1 MVKNRIKWSYM
12 RVFACSFVAVL
23 VLAGCSVH
31 PADPKISMKAPVYV
45 DETPSKV
52 NETMAPNPGSLFG
65 QGDNPLFSDLKAMH
79 LNDVVTVTITE
90 KTAQSST
97 GKKALTKQSSDSLG
111 AGITTVGGGTGVLG
125 TVSNNLNNLTNIGF
139 TTGSNNAFT
148 GNGSNTCN
156 ETFTMTI
163 SARIIKILNNGHYFI
178 EGSRELLING
188 EKQIIQVSGVI
199 RPYDIDKNN
208 NIDSKYIADAKI
220 LYKTEGDI
228 DQTTT
233 KPWGAKFMETIWPF

>member
-1 MVKNRIKWSYM
+1 M

-148 GNGSNTCN
+148 GN
-156 ETFTMTI
+156 
-163 SARIIKILNNGHYFI
+163 
-178 EGSRELLING
+178 
-188 EKQIIQVSGVI
+188 VS
-199 RPYDIDKNN
+199 
-208 NIDSKYIADAKI
+208 
-220 LYKTEGDI
+220 KTRN
-228 DQTTT
+228 
-233 KPWGAKFMETIWPF
+233 

>member
-1 MVKNRIKWSYM
+1 MVKKRIKWSYM

-148 GNGSNTCN
+148 GNGSNTRN
-156 ETFTMTI
+156 ETFTTTI
-163 SARIIKILNNGHYFI
+163 LARIIKILNNGHYFI

-208 NIDSKYIADAKI
+208 NIDSKYIADAKT

>member
-111 AGITTVGGGTGVLG
+111 AGITTAAGGGVLG
-125 TVSNNLNNLTNIGF
+125 AVAKNLNEVGNIGF
-139 TTGSNNAFT
+139 TTGSNNSFT
-148 GNGSNTCN
+148 GNGSNTRN
-156 ETFTMTI
+156 ETFTTTI

>member
-1 MVKNRIKWSYM
+1 MVKKRIKWSYM

-148 GNGSNTCN
+148 GNGSNTRN
-156 ETFTMTI
+156 ETFTTTI

-208 NIDSKYIADAKI
+208 NIDSKYITDAKI

>member
-1 MVKNRIKWSYM
+1 M
-12 RVFACSFVAVL
+12 RVFACSFVVVL

-52 NETMAPNPGSLFG
+52 NETMPPNPGSLFG
-65 QGDNPLFSDLKAMH
+65 QGDNPLFADLKAMH

-90 KTAQSST
+90 KTAQTST
-97 GKKALTKQSSDSLG
+97 GKKALTKQSTDALG
-111 AGITTVGGGTGVLG
+111 AGITTAAGGGVLG
-125 TVSNNLNNLTNIGF
+125 TVSKNLNEVGNIGF
-139 TTGSNNAFT
+139 TTGSNSSFT
-148 GNGSNTCN
+148 GNGSNTRN
-156 ETFTMTI
+156 ETFSTTI

-233 KPWGAKFMETIWPF
+233 KPWGSKFLETIWPF

>member
-1 MVKNRIKWSYM
+1 MVKKRIKWSYM

-148 GNGSNTCN
+148 GNGSNTRN
-156 ETFTMTI
+156 ETFTTTI

-208 NIDSKYIADAKI
+208 NIDSKYIADAKT

>member
-1 MVKNRIKWSYM
+1 M
-12 RVFACSFVAVL
+12 RVLTCSFVAALFL
-23 VLAGCSVH
+23 VGCAVH

-52 NETMAPNPGSLFG
+52 NETMPSNPGSLFG
-65 QGDNPLFSDLKAMH
+65 QGDNPLFADLKAMH
-79 LNDVVTVTITE
+79 VNDVVTVTITE
-90 KTAQSST
+90 KTAQTST
-97 GKKALTKQSSDSLG
+97 GKKALTKQSSDALG
-111 AGITTVGGGTGVLG
+111 AGVTTAAGGGVLG
-125 TVSNNLNNLTNIGF
+125 TVANNLNNVTNIGF
-139 TTGSNNAFT
+139 TTGSNNSFT
-148 GNGSNTCN
+148 GNGSNTRN
-156 ETFTMTI
+156 ESFATTI
-163 SARIIKILNNGHYFI
+163 SARVIKILNNGHYFI

>member
-1 MVKNRIKWSYM
+1 M

-111 AGITTVGGGTGVLG
+111 AGITTAAGGGVLG
-125 TVSNNLNNLTNIGF
+125 AVAKNLNEVGNIGF
-139 TTGSNNAFT
+139 TTGSNNAFS
-148 GNGSNTCN
+148 GNGSNTRN
-156 ETFTMTI
+156 ETFTTTI

-199 RPYDIDKNN
+199 SPYDIDKNN

>member
-1 MVKNRIKWSYM
+1 M
-12 RVFACSFVAVL
+12 RVFTCSLVAAL
-23 VLAGCSVH
+23 FLLGCSVH

-52 NETMAPNPGSLFG
+52 NETVPSNPGSLFG
-65 QGDNPLFSDLKAMH
+65 QGDNPLFADLKAMH
-79 LNDVVTVTITE
+79 VNDVVTVTITE
-90 KTAQSST
+90 KTAQTST
-97 GKKALTKQSSDSLG
+97 GKKALTKQSSDALG
-111 AGITTVGGGTGVLG
+111 AGITTAAGGGVLG
-125 TVSNNLNNLTNIGF
+125 TVSKNLNDVANIGF
-139 TTGSNNAFT
+139 TTGSNNSFT
-148 GNGSNTCN
+148 GNGSNTRN
-156 ETFTMTI
+156 ESFATTI
-163 SARIIKILNNGHYFI
+163 TARVIKILNNGHYFI

-208 NIDSKYIADAKI
+208 NIDSKFIADAKI

>member
-1 MVKNRIKWSYM
+1 M

-111 AGITTVGGGTGVLG
+111 AGITTAAGGGVLG
-125 TVSNNLNNLTNIGF
+125 AVAKNLNEVGNIGF

-148 GNGSNTCN
+148 GNGSNTRN
-156 ETFTMTI
+156 ETFTTTI

-208 NIDSKYIADAKI
+208 NIQPSKGTSQTRRIDGMASLLDAYTTFTR
-220 LYKTEGDI
+220 YKDDFVNLMYERG
-228 DQTTT
+228 
-233 KPWGAKFMETIWPF
+233 

>member
-1 MVKNRIKWSYM
+1 M
-12 RVFACSFVAVL
+12 RVFTCSFVAAL
-23 VLAGCSVH
+23 FLAGCSVH

-52 NETMAPNPGSLFG
+52 NETMPSNPGSLFG
-65 QGDNPLFSDLKAMH
+65 QGDNPLFADLKAMH
-79 LNDVVTVTITE
+79 VNDVVTVTITE
-90 KTAQSST
+90 KTAQTSS
-97 GKKALTKQSSDSLG
+97 GKKALTKQSSDALG
-111 AGITTVGGGTGVLG
+111 AGVTTAGNGIVGNLSRDVNQLGG
-125 TVSNNLNNLTNIGF
+125 SIGF
-139 TTGSNNAFT
+139 TTGSNNSFT
-148 GNGSNTCN
+148 GNGTNTRN
-156 ETFTMTI
+156 ETFATTI
-163 SARIIKILNNGHYFI
+163 SARVIKILNNGHYFI

-233 KPWGAKFMETIWPF
+233 RPWGAKFMESIWPF

>member
-97 GKKALTKQSSDSLG
+97 GKKALTKQNSDSLG
-111 AGITTVGGGTGVLG
+111 AGITTAAGGGVLG
-125 TVSNNLNNLTNIGF
+125 AVAKNLNEVGNIGF

-148 GNGSNTCN
+148 GNGSNTRN
-156 ETFTMTI
+156 ETFTTTI